1 MEARLVGRPIDR
13 GSSAEERTLEALH
26 VVVNLC
32 RCDDSAP
39 FHVEGNDRPDG
50 SDRCDERIG
59 VIWIAGQSQT
69 LSHRVR
75 EVVII
80 VDLQPTH
87 LQARPPCVEVY
98 LNGVL
103 PHRDHPENVV
113 RIDVYVVVVDLFGE
127 DCRSNR
133 TGIQVESNESECAH
147 MVAAVRT
154 DERALTEAHV
164 RLERQRRGRTRGGI
178 CSGPAA
184 ANVGQTNESIEVSD
198 L

>member
-26 VVVNLC
+26 AVVNLC
-32 RCDDSAP
+32 RRDDSAP
-39 FHVEGNDRPDG
+39 FHVEGNGRPDG
-50 SDRCDERIG
+50 GDRWDHRIG
-59 VIWIAGQSQT
+59 KAQIAGQSQT

-80 VDLQPTH
+80 VDLQATH

-98 LNGVL
+98 LDGVL
-103 PHRDHPENVV
+103 PHRNHPENVV
-113 RIDVYVVVVDLFGE
+113 RVDVYVIVVDLFGE

-133 TGIQVESNESECAH
+133 TGIQVKSNEGECAH
-147 MVAAVRT
+147 MGAAVRT
-154 DERALTEAHV
+154 DELALTEAHV